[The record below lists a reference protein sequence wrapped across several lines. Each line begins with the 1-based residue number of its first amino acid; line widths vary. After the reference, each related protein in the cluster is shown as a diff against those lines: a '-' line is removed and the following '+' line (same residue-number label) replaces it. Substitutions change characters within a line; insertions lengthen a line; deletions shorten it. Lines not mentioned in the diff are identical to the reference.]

1 MMMEKLSKIL
11 TGLGI
16 AVGVIAAGI
25 LIGWL
30 GGKNPAPKAQPTA
43 ESPRSTGSTSANIA
57 APTGMKPPLQP
68 SEKAVGENPSRS
80 ATLPPPSAAPAN
92 LITNWEDKVDDILG
106 SENEETNKVKQLFEL
121 FPRVSEEGQTELA
134 QHLSNLVDDQ
144 DYAPLGQLL
153 ENAKLPESVLDAL
166 MADALNRP
174 NSIKLP
180 LLLSVAQN
188 PDHAKAAEAK
198 DILELYLD
206 EDYGADWSKWR
217 QAMQEW
223 LKENPD

>member
-1 MMMEKLSKIL
+1 MQKLSRIL
-11 TGLGI
+11 TALGI
-16 AVGVIAAGI
+16 VAGIAAVGI

-30 GGKNPAPKAQPTA
+30 GGKGPAPKIQPVA
-43 ESPRSTGSTSANIA
+43 ESPDPAASTPPGAA
-57 APTGMKPPLQP
+57 APAGAKSPPQQ
-68 SEKAVGENPSRS
+68 SATVAAENPSS
-80 ATLPPPSAAPAN
+80 SAALTSAPVAPPN

-121 FPRVSEEGQTELA
+121 FPRLSEEGQTEVV

-153 ENAKLPESVLDAL
+153 ENAKSREPVLDVL
-166 MADALNRP
+166 MADVLNRP

-180 LLLSVAQN
+180 LLLDVAQN
-188 PDHAKAAEAK
+188 SDHAKAAEAK
-198 DILELYLD
+198 EILELYLD
-206 EDYGADWSKWR
+206 EDYGADWGKWQ